1 MNGPF
6 EFRHVHT
13 PFKHCFSGLLP
24 HWQQVCEAVAQE
36 RRSEDRHHN
45 KCILL

>member
-6 EFRHVHT
+6 EFRHIHT
-13 PFKHCFSGLLP
+13 PFKRCFSGLLP
-24 HWQQVCEAVAQE
+24 HWQQVCETIAQE

-45 KCILL
+45 KCTLL